1 MNKPNV
7 KGLIRGIRVSLDKH
21 APEILTGMGIAGMVT
36 CVVLAVK
43 ATPKAIDLIEEA
55 KGKKPENEEF
65 TVVDTVKSAWR
76 PYVPA
81 AVIGTASVACL
92 IGGQSVSA
100 RRTAALAAAYQLSET
115 ALKEYKE
122 AVIEEV
128 GERKVKDI
136 NEKAAQKLVDRTE
149 IDESKIIVT
158 GQDDILCID
167 PLSNR
172 TFMSNPDKIQK
183 AVNEFNRKL
192 TYEVY
197 MSVNDFYSELDNP
210 NLTSIRL
217 GEDVGWEINRQGLV
231 EVRFDSALTKD
242 KKPVLVMELSPAPDY
257 GYDRI

>member
-1 MNKPNV
+1 MNKPNL
-7 KGLIRGIRVSLDKH
+7 KSLIRGARVSLDKH

-43 ATPKAIDLIEEA
+43 ATPKAIELIEAA
-55 KGKKPENEEF
+55 KNEKPENEEF
-65 TVVDTVKSAWR
+65 TAVDTVKSAWR

-81 AVIGTASVACL
+81 TLVGTASIACL
-92 IGGQSVSA
+92 IGGQSVNA

-136 NEKAAQKLVDRTE
+136 NEKAAQKLADRTE
-149 IDESKIIVT
+149 IDESKIVVT

-167 PLSNR
+167 VLSNR

-183 AVNEFNRKL
+183 AVNEFNRIL
-192 TYEVY
+192 TYETY
-197 MSVNDFYSELDNP
+197 LSVNDFYNELENP
-210 NLTSIRL
+210 NLTNIPL
-217 GEDVGWEINRQGLV
+217 GEDIGWEINRDGLV
-231 EVRFDSALTKD
+231 EVRFDAALTKD
-242 KKPVLVMELSPAPDY
+242 KKPVLVMELSPAPEY
-257 GYDRI
+257 GYDRV